1 MPLTSINY
9 PVIEGRFNT
18 QKKKNGYNYDPSG
31 VLFRNVVSSG
41 DLFSFPKYGLTFLT
55 TSTSRARR
63 SKATW
68 VLRADPKRQF
78 KNHLAHYDAH
88 SASPRGHASS
98 FFPRSS
104 CWKKAE
110 ASFYPKISLN
120 DPLIAERERD
130 VHPALTN
137 TSPSIFRLWPHEKY

>member
-63 SKATW
+63 SKAT
-68 VLRADPKRQF
+68 
-78 KNHLAHYDAH
+78 
-88 SASPRGHASS
+88 
-98 FFPRSS
+98 
-104 CWKKAE
+104 
-110 ASFYPKISLN
+110 
-120 DPLIAERERD
+120 
-130 VHPALTN
+130 
-137 TSPSIFRLWPHEKY
+137 